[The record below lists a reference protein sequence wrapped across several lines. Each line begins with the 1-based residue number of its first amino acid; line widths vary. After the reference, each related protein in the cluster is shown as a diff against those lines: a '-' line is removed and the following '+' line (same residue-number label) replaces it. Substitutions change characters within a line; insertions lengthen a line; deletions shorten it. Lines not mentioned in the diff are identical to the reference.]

1 MLTRRDTLKLSALA
15 GLASL
20 LPSRLLH
27 AAKRGELIKRA
38 IPKTGEK
45 LPIVGLGSSASF
57 RRAADSGDVGVVRD
71 VIRTL
76 LDNGGTVFDTA
87 PSYGASEKVAGQ
99 VVQDL
104 GATDKVF
111 WATKLNVVP
120 RGGKSA
126 DPDEARAQAERS
138 FSYIGKDPI
147 DLIQVHN
154 LQDVPTQ
161 IGILRDLK
169 ARGRLRYIGVTYTG
183 ESRYPDLVDV
193 MRREPI
199 DFIGVDYAVDNR
211 NAATEVFPVA
221 QDRGIAVL
229 VYLPFGRTRLWNR
242 VAGRELPPWAAE
254 IGIESWAQFFIKYA
268 AANPVVTAVTP
279 ATSNVEHMLDDLAG
293 GIGELPDA
301 AMQIRMAEFVDALP
315 GG

>member
-20 LPSRLLH
+20 LPGRLLH
-27 AAKRGELIKRA
+27 ALERGELIKRA
-38 IPKTGEK
+38 IPGTGEK

-71 VIRTL
+71 VIRAL

-120 RGGKSA
+120 RGGVSA

-161 IGILRDLK
+161 MGVLKGLK
-169 ARGRLRYIGVTYTG
+169 AKGRLRYIGVTYTG

-199 DFIGVDYAVDNR
+199 DFIGIDYAVDNR

-221 QDRGIAVL
+221 EERGIGVL
-229 VYLPFGRTRLWNR
+229 VYLPFGRSRLWNR

-268 AANPVVTAVTP
+268 AAHPAVTAVTP
-279 ATSNVEHMLDDLAG
+279 ATSNVGHMLDDLAG
-293 GIGELPDA
+293 GVGELPDA
-301 AMQIRMAEFVDALP
+301 AMQTRMAKFVDALP

>member
-1 MLTRRDTLKLSALA
+1 MT
-15 GLASL
+15 GF
-20 LPSRLLH
+20 LPGRLLH
-27 AAKRGELIKRA
+27 AAERGELIKRA

-57 RRAADSGDVGVVRD
+57 RRAADGGDVGVVRD
-71 VIRTL
+71 VIRAL

-120 RGGKSA
+120 RGGTSA

-161 IGILRDLK
+161 LEHPQGPQ
-169 ARGRLRYIGVTYTG
+169 G
-183 ESRYPDLVDV
+183 
-193 MRREPI
+193 
-199 DFIGVDYAVDNR
+199 
-211 NAATEVFPVA
+211 
-221 QDRGIAVL
+221 
-229 VYLPFGRTRLWNR
+229 
-242 VAGRELPPWAAE
+242 AG
-254 IGIESWAQFFIKYA
+254 A
-268 AANPVVTAVTP
+268 AALRRRDVYRRIP
-279 ATSNVEHMLDDLAG
+279 
-293 GIGELPDA
+293 LPRPRRGHAQGAD
-301 AMQIRMAEFVDALP
+301 RFHRHRLCRR
-315 GG
+315 